1 METDGTTVTVGNH
14 DFIVSVGHTYFN
26 HTVIFADGDGVHTI
40 LTRTR
45 ILFEQCLLNDTVLR
59 TEEYIVTID
68 EFRVVQI
75 LHTQVS
81 RYHIVCLNVQQ
92 VLDGTSLRSFVAFRN
107 FIYLEPVA
115 LTLLREEQKRIVHSS
130 RIDMFDEIFVTGF
143 TSLRAYA
150 ATVLRTEL
158 RKRCTLDV
166 SHVRDGD
173 DHFVIGIEIFRI
185 ELFRSIYDFRTT
197 VVAVFF
203 FHFNQLVLDDLLAEF
218 LVAQNFFEVSDLL
231 HQVFVFG
238 MELILHQSGELAQAH
253 FYDST
258 CLDFAQVEAGHQ
270 VRDSFV
276 RSLGG
281 TDNADYL
288 VNVV

>member
-1 METDGTTVTVGNH
+1 M
-14 DFIVSVGHTYFN
+14 
-26 HTVIFADGDGVHTI
+26 
-40 LTRTR
+40 
-45 ILFEQCLLNDTVLR
+45 FEQRLLDDTVLR
-59 TEEYIVTID
+59 TEEHIVTID
-68 EFRVVQI
+68 KFRIIQV

-81 RYHIVCLNVQQ
+81 RYHIVCINVQQ
-92 VLDGTSLRSFVAFRN
+92 VLDGTSLRSLVAFWN
-107 FIYLEPVA
+107 FIHLEPVA
-115 LTLLREEQKRIVHSS
+115 LTLLRKEQKRVVHSS
-130 RIDMFDEIFVTGF
+130 RIDMFDKVFVTGF
-143 TSLRAYA
+143 TSLRAYT

-203 FHFNQLVLDDLLAEF
+203 FHFKQFVLDNLLAKF
-218 LVAQNFFEVSDLL
+218 LVAQNFFEISDLL

-238 MELILHQSGELAQAH
+238 MELVLHQSGELAQAH

-258 CLDFAQVEAGHQ
+258 SLNFAQVEAGHQ

-281 TDNADYL
+281 TDNTDYL
-288 VNVV
+288 VNVIRSDNQSF